1 MAANTYPSDLLA
13 GQVAIVTAAGRGI
26 GQGIALALARAGA
39 SVLVNSWGQET
50 TAATVA
56 AIQAEGGQAHAFPGD
71 ITAPDVMLAAV
82 EAAIARFGRL
92 DILVNNVG
100 AAPKT
105 SAAPESGPLGPA
117 AAVWDALYGQN
128 LRPVVLMTE
137 AVLPVFKAQGSGKIV
152 NITSIAGRHS
162 LSKRMLETFVHP
174 SYGAMKAALV
184 SFTQTMAELLGP
196 HNINVNAVAPGIVWT
211 DAWRQNAERAVA
223 LLSEF
228 KGMDARAWFDGIA
241 RGDYPEIFDRTPLQ
255 RDQTVADIGNAVVF
269 LVSDNALNMT
279 GQTLMVDGGM
289 VKI

>member
-1 MAANTYPSDLLA
+1 MNTYPADLLA
-13 GQVAIVTAAGRGI
+13 GRVAIVSAAGRGI

-39 SVLVNSWGQET
+39 AVLVNSWGRET

-56 AIQAEGGQAHAFPGD
+56 AIEAAGGTAYGFPGD
-71 ITAPDVMLAAV
+71 ITDPAVMLAAV
-82 EAAIARFGRL
+82 DAAVERFGRV

-105 SAAPESGPLGPA
+105 SAAPDSGPLGPTA
-117 AAVWDALYGQN
+117 AIWDALYGQN
-128 LRPVVLMTE
+128 LKPVVLMTE
-137 AVLPVFKAQGSGKIV
+137 AVLPRFKAQGSGKIV
-152 NITSIAGRHS
+152 NITSIAGRNS
-162 LSKRMLETFVHP
+162 LSDRMLETFVHP

-211 DAWRQNAERAVA
+211 DAWRQNAERAVRTMPA
-223 LLSEF
+223 FS
-228 KGMDARAWFDGIA
+228 GMEARTWFQGIA
-241 RGDYPEIFDRTPLQ
+241 RGDYPQIFDRTPL
-255 RDQTVADIGNAVVF
+255 RREQTVEDIGNAVVF

>member
-1 MAANTYPSDLLA
+1 MSANTFPSDLLA

-26 GQGIALALARAGA
+26 GQGIALALGRAGA
-39 SVLVNSWGQET
+39 SVVVNSWGRET
-50 TAATVA
+50 TAATVSAIEA
-56 AIQAEGGQAHAFPGD
+56 AGGRALGFPGD

-82 EAAIARFGRL
+82 DAATSHFGRL

-105 SAAPESGPLGPA
+105 SSAPEAGPLGPTA
-117 AAVWDALYGQN
+117 ALWDALYGQN

-137 AVLPVFKAQGSGKIV
+137 AVLPVFKGQGSGKIV
-152 NITSIAGRHS
+152 NITSIAGRNS
-162 LSKRMLETFVHP
+162 LSKRMLEGFVHP
-174 SYGAMKAALV
+174 SYNAMKAALV

-223 LLSEF
+223 MIPEF
-228 KGMDARAWFDGIA
+228 QGMDPRAWFEGIA
-241 RGDYPEIFDRTPLQ
+241 RGDYPQIFDRTPL
-255 RDQTVADIGNAVVF
+255 RREQTVADIGNAVVF